1 MELGLRWAVCAVLA
15 VCRTRPKR
23 APVSFHTP
31 PLASPFPGQPLS
43 QALAAPARYILAP
56 QALPMALSCQSVF
69 SAPTASNSVQQRAGC
84 PAFSGCSPLKLDPAW
99 PAGAGRC
106 MWVLALPPNTQV
118 LFPVLFGKSSSTPA
132 RKSRNKTLNFLLLSS
147 PIAFAPPLSYLGL
160 VSASQVSPS
169 QHTFF
174 ASNRQQATA
183 SSKQASERAYPSF
196 WRVCTAKS
204 LPPFPSLSHRPP
216 VQTLSTTTLVHQRT
230 KEPTYLASSTTGPWV
245 WRCVR
250 VVCRPSRPTATL
262 RCPPI
267 LHHPPIQTVQ
277 PSTTLPPSQQRPP
290 PPSTLHRPTAAAH
303 CQELPGTAR
312 TASQTKARRSRTAW
326 STRSPSDRVAL
337 VHPWDPGLA
346 SCPHFSQFLHTIPT
360 QLYTWTPGSSKR
372 PFLTPSCI
380 FSQLWEH
387 ASIIKL
393 FCCSVHFHLP
403 PSSLPLLR
411 SDLRPSTPPRRLLD
425 PPKGTSNET
434 RAPFL
439 PVSSSLHRPPRRP
452 AVW

>member
-1 MELGLRWAVCAVLA
+1 MQRAVFPASSVQRPVGAARLTLIRPGLQVLGA
-15 VCRTRPKR
+15 
-23 APVSFHTP
+23 
-31 PLASPFPGQPLS
+31 G
-43 QALAAPARYILAP
+43 
-56 QALPMALSCQSVF
+56 SVF
-69 SAPTASNSVQQRAGC
+69 SRLFPPAKHNYCFQSESLPARQQENQE
-84 PAFSGCSPLKLDPAW
+84 KTT
-99 PAGAGRC
+99 
-106 MWVLALPPNTQV
+106 LPP
-118 LFPVLFGKSSSTPA
+118 
-132 RKSRNKTLNFLLLSS
+132 FLPHRLR
-147 PIAFAPPLSYLGL
+147 PLSLTWTSFPL
-160 VSASQVSPS
+160 VKVSPS

-174 ASNRQQATA
+174 ASNRQQAA
-183 SSKQASERAYPSF
+183 GSRIEQASKAS
-196 WRVCTAKS
+196 VSIVLAS
-204 LPPFPSLSHRPP
+204 VHSQVLAPPPPTHRPP
-216 VQTLSTTTLVHQRT
+216 VQT
-230 KEPTYLASSTTGPWV
+230 SSTTPTNEGTYLVSSTTDPWV

-262 RCPPI
+262 RCPPNPPPSN
-267 LHHPPIQTVQ
+267 HPP
-277 PSTTLPPSQQRPP
+277 PSLQANNPLPPSIVPP
-290 PPSTLHRPTAAAH
+290 PQRTARN
-303 CQELPGTAR
+303 CQELPGLLA
-312 TASQTKARRSRTAW
+312 KPRRSRTAW

-346 SCPHFSQFLHTIPT
+346 SCPHFSQFLHTIST

-411 SDLRPSTPPRRLLD
+411 SDLRLSTPPRRLLD

-439 PVSSSLHRPPRRP
+439 PVSSSLYRPPRRP